1 MQIQYIM
8 GFSWAVL
15 NRMVDREKYKQ
26 VIAQGKY
33 KRIHMNKKHT
43 CKKANMQ
50 IKSHFGLWNP
60 WMIKYLN
67 RIHLNMT
74 DHILE

>member
-1 MQIQYIM
+1 MQVQYIM

-33 KRIHMNKKHT
+33 KRMNMNKKHT
-43 CKKANMQ
+43 RKKANTQ

-67 RIHLNMT
+67 RIHLNVT